1 MKNVIAENL
10 AVVKVEV
17 KVIEVCE
24 LNLDIE
30 VVFVLQ
36 IGTAEVSNPTNVLR
50 FLQSKNN
57 FPLNELSLIAT

>member
-24 LNLDIE
+24 LNLDKE

-36 IGTAEVSNPTNVLR
+36 IGTAEVSNPTSVLR